1 MTQQSSALKQRKLI
15 LLVEDDEDHASLMC
29 QLIRQE
35 TPYYI
40 CMTSDGETAWKFLQ
54 HMKPDLLIL
63 DYFLPRMNGLQLYER
78 IRATNRLQELP
89 VLLVSAALPLAAL
102 PHQEEKEHRLVALS
116 KPFELEELLQGI
128 GQLMIAPHC

>member
-1 MTQQSSALKQRKLI
+1 MTPQLSALKRRKLI
-15 LLVEDDEDHASLMC
+15 LLVEDDEVHATLMC

-40 CMTSDGETAWKFLQ
+40 CVTFDGETAWKFLQ
-54 HMKPDLLIL
+54 HMMPDLLIL
-63 DYFLPRMNGLQLYER
+63 DHFLPRMNGLQLYER

-102 PHQEEKEHRLVALS
+102 PLQEEKEQRLVALS
-116 KPFELEELLQGI
+116 KPFELEELLQRI
-128 GQLMIAPHC
+128 DQLLIAPHR